1 MTKLGGTGYESIKGS
16 ATLPPPIRSIVSKAI
31 VPKIKYLGG
40 SKMNGTGLT
49 VANVTTLASKELT
62 VELFN
67 IMNAINEGN
76 KSAWEVARA
85 YKRIIDDELF
95 DEDFENVQ
103 EFALY
108 VGVSKSTISQ
118 YIKAVEFVE
127 KHEFGFDMF
136 TVGSAYLLSTLT
148 DEEFIDFVKWAE
160 EQEIDLTTMSVKAL
174 RNLIKEY
181 DSKDNVEEDIIEDS
195 TDNDD
200 SNESD
205 EEITISAREA
215 VISRIKELMEDYNI
229 TVEDILE
236 AQGITTEDRA

>member
-1 MTKLGGTGYESIKGS
+1 
-16 ATLPPPIRSIVSKAI
+16 
-31 VPKIKYLGG
+31 
-40 SKMNGTGLT
+40 MNGNALT
-49 VANVTTLASKELT
+49 VASVTTLSSKELT

-76 KSAWEVARA
+76 KSAWEIARA

-95 DEDFENVQ
+95 DEDFENIQ

-118 YIKAVEFVE
+118 YIKAVEFIE

-195 TDNDD
+195 TDNED
-200 SNESD
+200 SSESD
-205 EEITISAREA
+205 EDSEEITVDGRESAIA
-215 VISRIKELMEDYNI
+215 LIKSLMEEYNI
-229 TVEDILE
+229 TVEELS
-236 AQGITTEDRA
+236 

>member
-1 MTKLGGTGYESIKGS
+1 
-16 ATLPPPIRSIVSKAI
+16 
-31 VPKIKYLGG
+31 
-40 SKMNGTGLT
+40 MNGNALT
-49 VANVTTLASKELT
+49 VASVTTLSSKELT

-127 KHEFGFDMF
+127 KHEFGFDTF

-174 RNLIKEY
+174 RNIIKEY

-195 TDNDD
+195 TDNED
-200 SNESD
+200 SSESD
-205 EEITISAREA
+205 EDSEEITVDGRESAIA
-215 VISRIKELMEDYNI
+215 IIKSLMEDYNI
-229 TVEDILE
+229 TVEDIME
-236 AQGITTEDRA
+236 A

>member
-1 MTKLGGTGYESIKGS
+1 
-16 ATLPPPIRSIVSKAI
+16 
-31 VPKIKYLGG
+31 
-40 SKMNGTGLT
+40 MNGTGLT

-76 KSAWEVARA
+76 KSAWEIARA

-160 EQEIDLTTMSVKAL
+160 EQNIDLTTMSVKAL

-181 DSKDNVEEDIIEDS
+181 DSKDDVEEDVIEDS
-195 TDNDD
+195 TDNED
-200 SNESD
+200 SSELDEDLGEINIDGRESAI
-205 EEITISAREA
+205 EI
-215 VISRIKELMEDYNI
+215 IKSLMEDYNI
-229 TVEDILE
+229 TIEDLLE
-236 AQGITTEDRA
+236 AQGISTEDRA

>member
-1 MTKLGGTGYESIKGS
+1 
-16 ATLPPPIRSIVSKAI
+16 
-31 VPKIKYLGG
+31 
-40 SKMNGTGLT
+40 MNGTSLT
-49 VANVTTLASKELT
+49 VANVTTLSSKELT

-118 YIKAVEFVE
+118 YIKAVDFVD
-127 KHEFGFDMF
+127 KHEFDYSMF
-136 TVGSAYLLSTLT
+136 TVGSAYLLSTFT
-148 DEEFIDFVKWAE
+148 DEEFIDFVKWVE
-160 EQEIDLTTMSVKAL
+160 EQNIDITSMSVKAL

-181 DSKDNVEEDIIEDS
+181 DSKDDVEEEVIEDS
-195 TDNDD
+195 TDD

-205 EEITISAREA
+205 DVDEEVTVSDRDSAIA
-215 VISRIKELMEDYNI
+215 LIKSLMEEYNI
-229 TVEDILE
+229 TVEDIE
-236 AQGITTEDRA
+236 

>member
-1 MTKLGGTGYESIKGS
+1 
-16 ATLPPPIRSIVSKAI
+16 
-31 VPKIKYLGG
+31 
-40 SKMNGTGLT
+40 MNGTGLT
-49 VANVTTLASKELT
+49 VASVTTLSSKELT

-76 KSAWEVARA
+76 KSAWDIARA

-181 DSKDNVEEDIIEDS
+181 DSKDEVENEVEDDIIEDS
-195 TDNDD
+195 EDSSE
-200 SNESD
+200 SNEDSD
-205 EEITISAREA
+205 EITVDDRETA
-215 VISRIKELMEDYNI
+215 IALIKSLMDEYNI
-229 TVEDILE
+229 TVEEIL
-236 AQGITTEDRA
+236 

>member
-1 MTKLGGTGYESIKGS
+1 
-16 ATLPPPIRSIVSKAI
+16 
-31 VPKIKYLGG
+31 
-40 SKMNGTGLT
+40 MNGTGLT
-49 VANVTTLASKELT
+49 VASVTTLASKELT

-76 KSAWEVARA
+76 KSAWDIARA

-95 DEDFENVQ
+95 EEDFENVQ

-160 EQEIDLTTMSVKAL
+160 EQNIDLTTMSVKAL

-181 DSKDNVEEDIIEDS
+181 DCKDDVPEELIEDS
-195 TDNDD
+195 TDNED

-205 EEITISAREA
+205 EDIEEEITVDGRESAIA
-215 VISRIKELMEDYNI
+215 LIKSLMEEYNI
-229 TVEDILE
+229 TVEEL
-236 AQGITTEDRA
+236 A

>member
-1 MTKLGGTGYESIKGS
+1 
-16 ATLPPPIRSIVSKAI
+16 
-31 VPKIKYLGG
+31 
-40 SKMNGTGLT
+40 MNGTSLT
-49 VANVTTLASKELT
+49 VANVTTLSSKELT

-76 KSAWEVARA
+76 KSAWEIARA

-108 VGVSKSTISQ
+108 VGVSKSTITQ

-160 EQEIDLTTMSVKAL
+160 EQEIDLTAMSVKAL

-181 DSKDNVEEDIIEDS
+181 DSKDDVEDDVIEDS
-195 TDNDD
+195 TDNED
-200 SNESD
+200 SSETE
-205 EEITISAREA
+205 EEITISNRESA
-215 VISRIKELMEDYNI
+215 LALIKSLMEEYNI
-229 TVEDILE
+229 TVEELS
-236 AQGITTEDRA
+236 

>member
-1 MTKLGGTGYESIKGS
+1 
-16 ATLPPPIRSIVSKAI
+16 
-31 VPKIKYLGG
+31 
-40 SKMNGTGLT
+40 MNGNALT
-49 VANVTTLASKELT
+49 VASVTTLSSKELT

-95 DEDFENVQ
+95 DEDFENIQ

-118 YIKAVEFVE
+118 YIKAVDFVE
-127 KHEFGFDMF
+127 KHEFGFDVF

-181 DSKDNVEEDIIEDS
+181 DSKDDVEEDIIEDS
-195 TDNDD
+195 TDNED
-200 SNESD
+200 SSESD
-205 EEITISAREA
+205 EDVEVETTVDNRESAISL
-215 VISRIKELMEDYNI
+215 IKTLMDVYNI
-229 TVEDILE
+229 TVEEIL
-236 AQGITTEDRA
+236 

>member
-1 MTKLGGTGYESIKGS
+1 
-16 ATLPPPIRSIVSKAI
+16 
-31 VPKIKYLGG
+31 
-40 SKMNGTGLT
+40 MNGTGLT

-76 KSAWEVARA
+76 KSAWDIARA

-95 DEDFENVQ
+95 DEDFENIQ

-181 DSKDNVEEDIIEDS
+181 DSKDEVEEDVIEDEDEDS
-195 TDNDD
+195 TNNDD
-200 SNESD
+200 SNNSD
-205 EEITISAREA
+205 EDVEEEVTVSDRDGAIAL
-215 VISRIKELMEDYNI
+215 IKSLMEEYNI
-229 TVEDILE
+229 TVEELS
-236 AQGITTEDRA
+236 

>member
-1 MTKLGGTGYESIKGS
+1 
-16 ATLPPPIRSIVSKAI
+16 
-31 VPKIKYLGG
+31 
-40 SKMNGTGLT
+40 MNGTGLT
-49 VANVTTLASKELT
+49 VASVTTLASKELT

-76 KSAWEVARA
+76 KSAWDIARA

-148 DEEFIDFVKWAE
+148 DEEFVDFVKWSE
-160 EQEIDLTTMSVKAL
+160 EQNIDLTTMSVKAL

-181 DSKDNVEEDIIEDS
+181 DSKDDVKEDVIEDEDS
-195 TDNDD
+195 TDED
-200 SNESD
+200 STDED
-205 EEITISAREA
+205 VEEEITVSDRDSAIA
-215 VISRIKELMEDYNI
+215 LIKSLMEEYNI
-229 TVEDILE
+229 TVEEL
-236 AQGITTEDRA
+236 A

>member
-1 MTKLGGTGYESIKGS
+1 
-16 ATLPPPIRSIVSKAI
+16 
-31 VPKIKYLGG
+31 
-40 SKMNGTGLT
+40 MNGNALT
-49 VANVTTLASKELT
+49 VASVTTLSSKERT
-62 VELFN
+62 VEWFN

-181 DSKDNVEEDIIEDS
+181 DNKDNVEEDIIEDS
-195 TDNDD
+195 TDNEDSSEYDD
-200 SNESD
+200 S
-205 EEITISAREA
+205 EEITVDGKESAIA
-215 VISRIKELMEDYNI
+215 LIKSLMEEYNI
-229 TVEDILE
+229 TVEELS
-236 AQGITTEDRA
+236 

>member
-1 MTKLGGTGYESIKGS
+1 
-16 ATLPPPIRSIVSKAI
+16 
-31 VPKIKYLGG
+31 
-40 SKMNGTGLT
+40 MNGTGLT

-108 VGVSKSTISQ
+108 VGVSKSTITQ

-127 KHEFGFDMF
+127 KHEFGFGMF

-195 TDNDD
+195 TDNED
-200 SNESD
+200 SNELD
-205 EEITISAREA
+205 EDEDSNEEGCYESQRESALA
-215 VISRIKELMEDYNI
+215 LIKSLMEDYNI
-229 TVEDILE
+229 TVDDIME
-236 AQGITTEDRA
+236 A

>member
-1 MTKLGGTGYESIKGS
+1 
-16 ATLPPPIRSIVSKAI
+16 
-31 VPKIKYLGG
+31 
-40 SKMNGTGLT
+40 MNGTGLT

-76 KSAWEVARA
+76 KSAWEIARA

-118 YIKAVEFVE
+118 YIKAVDFVE

-181 DSKDNVEEDIIEDS
+181 DSKDDVEEDVVEDS
-195 TDNDD
+195 TDNED
-200 SNESD
+200 SSESD
-205 EEITISAREA
+205 EEVTVSDRESAIA
-215 VISRIKELMEDYNI
+215 LIKSLMEEYNI
-229 TVEDILE
+229 TIEDIE
-236 AQGITTEDRA
+236 

>member
-1 MTKLGGTGYESIKGS
+1 
-16 ATLPPPIRSIVSKAI
+16 
-31 VPKIKYLGG
+31 
-40 SKMNGTGLT
+40 MNGTGLT

-62 VELFN
+62 GELFN

-195 TDNDD
+195 TDNED
-200 SNESD
+200 SSESD
-205 EEITISAREA
+205 EDSEEITVDGRESAIA
-215 VISRIKELMEDYNI
+215 LIKSLMEEYNI
-229 TVEDILE
+229 TLE
-236 AQGITTEDRA
+236 ELS

>member
-1 MTKLGGTGYESIKGS
+1 
-16 ATLPPPIRSIVSKAI
+16 
-31 VPKIKYLGG
+31 
-40 SKMNGTGLT
+40 MNGTSLT
-49 VANVTTLASKELT
+49 VANVTTLSSKELT

-76 KSAWEVARA
+76 KSAWDIARA

-118 YIKAVEFVE
+118 YIKAVEFVD

-181 DSKDNVEEDIIEDS
+181 DSKDDVEEDVIEDS
-195 TDNDD
+195 TDNED
-200 SNESD
+200 SSKSD
-205 EEITISAREA
+205 EDVVEELSVSDKDSAMTLIMTLMEEYSITI
-215 VISRIKELMEDYNI
+215 EDL
-229 TVEDILE
+229 LE

>member
-1 MTKLGGTGYESIKGS
+1 
-16 ATLPPPIRSIVSKAI
+16 
-31 VPKIKYLGG
+31 
-40 SKMNGTGLT
+40 MNETGLT

-148 DEEFIDFVKWAE
+148 DEEFIDFIKWAE

-181 DSKDNVEEDIIEDS
+181 DSKDDVEDDVIEDS
-195 TDNDD
+195 TDNED
-200 SNESD
+200 SSESD
-205 EEITISAREA
+205 EEINISAREA
-215 VISRIKELMEDYNI
+215 VISRIKELMEEYNI
-229 TVEDILE
+229 TVEELS
-236 AQGITTEDRA
+236 

>member
-1 MTKLGGTGYESIKGS
+1 
-16 ATLPPPIRSIVSKAI
+16 
-31 VPKIKYLGG
+31 
-40 SKMNGTGLT
+40 MNGNENLLT
-49 VANVTTLASKELT
+49 VASVTSLSSKELT

-76 KSAWEVARA
+76 KSAWDVAQA

-95 DEDFENVQ
+95 DEDFDNVQ

-127 KHEFGFDMF
+127 KHEFGFSMF

-148 DEEFIDFVKWAE
+148 DEEFIDFLRWAE
-160 EQEIDLTTMSVKAL
+160 GQGNDITLMSVKAL

-181 DSKDNVEEDIIEDS
+181 DSKDDVEDEVIEDS
-195 TDNDD
+195 TDNED
-200 SNESD
+200 SSESD
-205 EEITISAREA
+205 EDVIEELTVSDKESAIA
-215 VISRIKELMEDYNI
+215 LIKSLMKEYNI
-229 TVEDILE
+229 TVEELS
-236 AQGITTEDRA
+236 

>member
-1 MTKLGGTGYESIKGS
+1 
-16 ATLPPPIRSIVSKAI
+16 
-31 VPKIKYLGG
+31 
-40 SKMNGTGLT
+40 MNGTGLT
-49 VANVTTLASKELT
+49 VASVTTLASKELT

-76 KSAWEVARA
+76 KSAWDIARA

-118 YIKAVEFVE
+118 YIKAVEFVD
-127 KHEFGFDMF
+127 KHEFDYSMF

-148 DEEFIDFVKWAE
+148 DEEFIDFVKWVE
-160 EQEIDLTTMSVKAL
+160 EQNIDITSMSVKAI

-181 DSKDNVEEDIIEDS
+181 DSKDDVEEDVIEDS
-195 TDNDD
+195 TDNED

-205 EEITISAREA
+205 EDVVEELSVSDKDSAMTL
-215 VISRIKELMEDYNI
+215 IMTLMGEYNI
-229 TVEDILE
+229 TLEDIME
-236 AQGITTEDRA
+236 AQIS

>member
-1 MTKLGGTGYESIKGS
+1 
-16 ATLPPPIRSIVSKAI
+16 
-31 VPKIKYLGG
+31 
-40 SKMNGTGLT
+40 MNGTGLT

-76 KSAWEVARA
+76 KSAWDIARA

-95 DEDFENVQ
+95 DEDFENIQ

-108 VGVSKSTISQ
+108 VGVSKATISQ
-118 YIKAVEFVE
+118 YIKAVEFIE

-148 DEEFIDFVKWAE
+148 DEEFVDFVKWAE

-181 DSKDNVEEDIIEDS
+181 DSKDEVEDEIIEDEDS

-200 SNESD
+200 SNDSD
-205 EEITISAREA
+205 ENVEEEVTVSDRDGAIAL
-215 VISRIKELMEDYNI
+215 IKSLMEEYNI
-229 TVEDILE
+229 TVEEL
-236 AQGITTEDRA
+236 A

>member
-1 MTKLGGTGYESIKGS
+1 
-16 ATLPPPIRSIVSKAI
+16 
-31 VPKIKYLGG
+31 
-40 SKMNGTGLT
+40 MNGTSLT
-49 VANVTTLASKELT
+49 VANVTTLSSKELT

-95 DEDFENVQ
+95 DEDFENIQ

-181 DSKDNVEEDIIEDS
+181 DCKDEVPQELIE
-195 TDNDD
+195 D

-205 EEITISAREA
+205 DDVEEEITVSDRDGAIALIRS
-215 VISRIKELMEDYNI
+215 LMNEYNI
-229 TVEDILE
+229 TVDELS
-236 AQGITTEDRA
+236 

>member
-1 MTKLGGTGYESIKGS
+1 
-16 ATLPPPIRSIVSKAI
+16 
-31 VPKIKYLGG
+31 
-40 SKMNGTGLT
+40 MNGNSLT
-49 VANVTTLASKELT
+49 VASVTTLSSKELT

-76 KSAWEVARA
+76 KSAWEIARA

-181 DSKDNVEEDIIEDS
+181 ESKDDVEEDVIEDS
-195 TDNDD
+195 TDNEDFDESEDD
-200 SNESD
+200 I
-205 EEITISAREA
+205 EEDVTVTDRDD
-215 VISRIKELMEDYNI
+215 VIALIKSLMKEYNI
-229 TVEDILE
+229 TVEELLE

>member
-1 MTKLGGTGYESIKGS
+1 
-16 ATLPPPIRSIVSKAI
+16 
-31 VPKIKYLGG
+31 
-40 SKMNGTGLT
+40 MNGTGLT
-49 VANVTTLASKELT
+49 VANVTTLSSKELT

-76 KSAWEVARA
+76 KSAWDIARA

-95 DEDFENVQ
+95 DEDFEHVQ

-181 DSKDNVEEDIIEDS
+181 DSKDDVEEDVVEDITDNEDS
-195 TDNDD
+195 
-200 SNESD
+200 SESD
-205 EEITISAREA
+205 EDDEEEVTVSDRDSAISL
-215 VISRIKELMEDYNI
+215 IKSLMEEYNI
-229 TVEDILE
+229 TVEELS
-236 AQGITTEDRA
+236 

>member
-1 MTKLGGTGYESIKGS
+1 
-16 ATLPPPIRSIVSKAI
+16 
-31 VPKIKYLGG
+31 
-40 SKMNGTGLT
+40 MNETGLT
-49 VANVTTLASKELT
+49 VASVTTLSSKELT

-76 KSAWEVARA
+76 KSAWDIARA

-148 DEEFIDFVKWAE
+148 DEEFIDFLKWAE
-160 EQEIDLTTMSVKAL
+160 EQNIDLTTMSVKAL

-181 DSKDNVEEDIIEDS
+181 DSKDDVEEDIIEDS
-195 TDNDD
+195 TDNED
-200 SNESD
+200 SSESD
-205 EEITISAREA
+205 EDVEVETTVDNRESAISL
-215 VISRIKELMEDYNI
+215 IKTLMDVYNI
-229 TVEDILE
+229 TVEEIL
-236 AQGITTEDRA
+236 

>member
-1 MTKLGGTGYESIKGS
+1 
-16 ATLPPPIRSIVSKAI
+16 
-31 VPKIKYLGG
+31 
-40 SKMNGTGLT
+40 MNGTGLT
-49 VANVTTLASKELT
+49 VASVTTLSSKELT

-95 DEDFENVQ
+95 DEDFENIQ

-148 DEEFIDFVKWAE
+148 DEEFIDFVKWTE

-181 DSKDNVEEDIIEDS
+181 DSKDNVEEDIIEDEDS
-195 TDNDD
+195 TDNEDSSESDEDED
-200 SNESD
+200 SNEEGCYESQR
-205 EEITISAREA
+205 ESALA
-215 VISRIKELMEDYNI
+215 LIKSLMEDYNI
-229 TVEDILE
+229 TVEDIME
-236 AQGITTEDRA
+236 A

>member
-1 MTKLGGTGYESIKGS
+1 
-16 ATLPPPIRSIVSKAI
+16 
-31 VPKIKYLGG
+31 
-40 SKMNGTGLT
+40 MNGNALT
-49 VANVTTLASKELT
+49 VASVTTLSSKELT

-95 DEDFENVQ
+95 DEDFENIQ

-181 DSKDNVEEDIIEDS
+181 DSKDDVEEDIIEDS
-195 TDNDD
+195 TDNEDSSELDEDED
-200 SNESD
+200 SNEEGCYESQR
-205 EEITISAREA
+205 ESALA
-215 VISRIKELMEDYNI
+215 LIKSLMEDYNI
-229 TVEDILE
+229 TVEDIME
-236 AQGITTEDRA
+236 A

>member
-1 MTKLGGTGYESIKGS
+1 
-16 ATLPPPIRSIVSKAI
+16 
-31 VPKIKYLGG
+31 
-40 SKMNGTGLT
+40 MNGNALT
-49 VANVTTLASKELT
+49 VASVTTLSSKELT

-95 DEDFENVQ
+95 DEDFENIQ

-148 DEEFIDFVKWAE
+148 DEEFIDFVKWTE

-181 DSKDNVEEDIIEDS
+181 DSKDDVEDDVIEDS
-195 TDNDD
+195 TDNED
-200 SNESD
+200 SSESD
-205 EEITISAREA
+205 EEITISDRESA
-215 VISRIKELMEDYNI
+215 ISLIKSLMEEYNI
-229 TVEDILE
+229 TVEEL
-236 AQGITTEDRA
+236 

>member
-1 MTKLGGTGYESIKGS
+1 
-16 ATLPPPIRSIVSKAI
+16 
-31 VPKIKYLGG
+31 
-40 SKMNGTGLT
+40 MNGTGLT
-49 VANVTTLASKELT
+49 VASVTTLSSKELT

-76 KSAWEVARA
+76 KSAWDIARA

-118 YIKAVEFVE
+118 YIKAVEFVD
-127 KHEFGFDMF
+127 KNEFGFDMF

-181 DSKDNVEEDIIEDS
+181 DNKDEVENEVEDDIIEDS
-195 TDNDD
+195 EDSSE
-200 SNESD
+200 SNEDSD
-205 EEITISAREA
+205 EITVDDRESAIA
-215 VISRIKELMEDYNI
+215 LIKSLMDEYNI
-229 TVEDILE
+229 TVEEIL
-236 AQGITTEDRA
+236 

>member
-1 MTKLGGTGYESIKGS
+1 
-16 ATLPPPIRSIVSKAI
+16 
-31 VPKIKYLGG
+31 
-40 SKMNGTGLT
+40 MNGTGLT

-76 KSAWEVARA
+76 KSAWEIARA

-148 DEEFIDFVKWAE
+148 DEEFVDFVKWAE

-181 DSKDNVEEDIIEDS
+181 DSKDEVEDDIIEDENS
-195 TDNDD
+195 TDENSTDED
-200 SNESD
+200 VEEEVTVSD
-205 EEITISAREA
+205 RDGAIAL
-215 VISRIKELMEDYNI
+215 IKSLMEEYNI
-229 TVEDILE
+229 SVEELS
-236 AQGITTEDRA
+236 

>member
-1 MTKLGGTGYESIKGS
+1 
-16 ATLPPPIRSIVSKAI
+16 
-31 VPKIKYLGG
+31 
-40 SKMNGTGLT
+40 MNGTGLT
-49 VANVTTLASKELT
+49 VASVTTLASKELT

-76 KSAWEVARA
+76 KSAWDIARA

-181 DSKDNVEEDIIEDS
+181 DSKDDVEEDVVEDS
-195 TDNDD
+195 TDNED

-205 EEITISAREA
+205 EDIEEDIIDSRESAIA
-215 VISRIKELMEDYNI
+215 MIKSLMEEYNI
-229 TVEDILE
+229 TVDELS
-236 AQGITTEDRA
+236 

>member
-1 MTKLGGTGYESIKGS
+1 
-16 ATLPPPIRSIVSKAI
+16 
-31 VPKIKYLGG
+31 
-40 SKMNGTGLT
+40 MNVTGLT

-108 VGVSKSTISQ
+108 VGISKSTITQ

-148 DEEFIDFVKWAE
+148 DEEFIDFVKWSE
-160 EQEIDLTTMSVKAL
+160 EQNIDLTTMSVKAL

-181 DSKDNVEEDIIEDS
+181 DSKDDVDEEVVEDS
-195 TDNDD
+195 TDNED
-200 SNESD
+200 SSESD
-205 EEITISAREA
+205 EDVEEETIVGDRESAL
-215 VISRIKELMEDYNI
+215 SLIKTLIDVYNI
-229 TVEDILE
+229 TVEELS
-236 AQGITTEDRA
+236 

>member
-1 MTKLGGTGYESIKGS
+1 
-16 ATLPPPIRSIVSKAI
+16 
-31 VPKIKYLGG
+31 
-40 SKMNGTGLT
+40 MNGTGLT
-49 VANVTTLASKELT
+49 VASVTTLASKELT

-76 KSAWEVARA
+76 KSAWDIARA

-148 DEEFIDFVKWAE
+148 DEEFVDFVKWAE

-181 DSKDNVEEDIIEDS
+181 DSKDDVEDDVIEDS
-195 TDNDD
+195 TDDD
-200 SNESD
+200 FDESD
-205 EEITISAREA
+205 EDVEEDVTVTDRDD
-215 VISRIKELMEDYNI
+215 VIALIKSLMKEYNI
-229 TVEDILE
+229 TVEELS
-236 AQGITTEDRA
+236 

>member
-1 MTKLGGTGYESIKGS
+1 
-16 ATLPPPIRSIVSKAI
+16 
-31 VPKIKYLGG
+31 
-40 SKMNGTGLT
+40 MNVTGLT

-108 VGVSKSTISQ
+108 VGISKSTITQ

-127 KHEFGFDMF
+127 KHEFEFDMF

-148 DEEFIDFVKWAE
+148 DEEFIDFVKWSE
-160 EQEIDLTTMSVKAL
+160 EQNIDLTTMSVKAL

-181 DSKDNVEEDIIEDS
+181 DSKDDVDEEVVEDS
-195 TDNDD
+195 TDNED
-200 SNESD
+200 SSESD
-205 EEITISAREA
+205 EDVEEETIVGDRESAL
-215 VISRIKELMEDYNI
+215 SLIKTLIDVYNI
-229 TVEDILE
+229 TVEELS
-236 AQGITTEDRA
+236 

>member
-1 MTKLGGTGYESIKGS
+1 
-16 ATLPPPIRSIVSKAI
+16 
-31 VPKIKYLGG
+31 
-40 SKMNGTGLT
+40 MNGTGLT

-76 KSAWEVARA
+76 KSAWDIARA

-95 DEDFENVQ
+95 DEDFDNVQ

-118 YIKAVEFVE
+118 YIKAVEFVD

-181 DSKDNVEEDIIEDS
+181 DSKDDVEEDVVEDS
-195 TDNDD
+195 TDD
-200 SNESD
+200 SNELD
-205 EEITISAREA
+205 EDEEEITVDDRETA
-215 VISRIKELMEDYNI
+215 IALIKSLMEEYNI
-229 TVEDILE
+229 TVEDIE
-236 AQGITTEDRA
+236 

>member
-1 MTKLGGTGYESIKGS
+1 
-16 ATLPPPIRSIVSKAI
+16 
-31 VPKIKYLGG
+31 
-40 SKMNGTGLT
+40 MNGTGLT
-49 VANVTTLASKELT
+49 VASVTTLSSKELT

-76 KSAWEVARA
+76 KSAWDIARA

-181 DSKDNVEEDIIEDS
+181 DSKDEIEEDVIEDS
-195 TDNDD
+195 TDNED
-200 SNESD
+200 SSETDEDSEDITVDGRESA
-205 EEITISAREA
+205 IAI
-215 VISRIKELMEDYNI
+215 IKSLMEDYNI
-229 TVEDILE
+229 TLEDIME
-236 AQGITTEDRA
+236 AQIS

>member
-1 MTKLGGTGYESIKGS
+1 M
-16 ATLPPPIRSIVSKAI
+16 
-31 VPKIKYLGG
+31 
-40 SKMNGTGLT
+40 
-49 VANVTTLASKELT
+49 
-62 VELFN
+62 
-67 IMNAINEGN
+67 
-76 KSAWEVARA
+76 
-85 YKRIIDDELF
+85 
-95 DEDFENVQ
+95 Q

-181 DSKDNVEEDIIEDS
+181 DSKDDVEEDVIEDS
-195 TDNDD
+195 TDNED

-205 EEITISAREA
+205 EDVVEELSVSDKDSAMTLIMTLMEEYSITI
-215 VISRIKELMEDYNI
+215 EDL
-229 TVEDILE
+229 LE

>member
-1 MTKLGGTGYESIKGS
+1 
-16 ATLPPPIRSIVSKAI
+16 
-31 VPKIKYLGG
+31 
-40 SKMNGTGLT
+40 MNGNALT
-49 VANVTTLASKELT
+49 VASVTTLASKELT

-76 KSAWEVARA
+76 KSAWEIARA

-103 EFALY
+103 DFALY

-118 YIKAVEFVE
+118 YIKAVDFVE

-160 EQEIDLTTMSVKAL
+160 EQNIDLTTMSVKAL

-181 DSKDNVEEDIIEDS
+181 DSKDDVEEDVVEDS
-195 TDNDD
+195 TDNED
-200 SNESD
+200 SDGEGCFESQR
-205 EEITISAREA
+205 ESALA
-215 VISRIKELMEDYNI
+215 LIKSLMEDYNI
-229 TVEDILE
+229 TLEDIME
-236 AQGITTEDRA
+236 AQLS